1 MNGAVLITGK
11 QSGFTDDL
19 VQEALNRKLHI
30 LATHDPTDTA
40 PEVPDTFGAM
50 LSYTPWTRRSLLS
63 ARSVI
68 LSVEREQEGLQHA
81 IVVCSPE
88 GINQPLHETESATI
102 EERIDAAVKGY
113 LFMIKEV
120 IAQLVR
126 NGGGECTLVWYDGGS
141 EVMPPLDA
149 AIAGAVHG
157 LMRSLIAFYEDEPV
171 VMRGFQAS
179 DSEHRAVARWVL
191 EQTFD
196 RGDKSAG
203 RLQRYGQKMGILPF
217 RR

>member
-19 VQEALNRKLHI
+19 VQEALNRKLHL

-40 PEVPDTFGAM
+40 PEVPDTFGDM

-68 LSVEREQEGLQHA
+68 LAVEREQNGLRHA

-88 GINQPLHETESATI
+88 GINQPLHETESAVI

-113 LFMIKEV
+113 LFIIKEV
-120 IAQLVR
+120 IAQLLR

-141 EVMPPLDA
+141 EVMPPVDA

-179 DSEHRAVARWVL
+179 DGERRAVARWVL

-196 RGDKSAG
+196 RGEKSAG